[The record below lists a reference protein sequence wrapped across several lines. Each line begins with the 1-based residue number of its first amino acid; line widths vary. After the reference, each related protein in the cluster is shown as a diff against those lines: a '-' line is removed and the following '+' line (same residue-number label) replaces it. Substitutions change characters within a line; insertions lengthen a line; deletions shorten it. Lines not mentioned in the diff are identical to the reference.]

1 VDNEAG
7 ASGVVYFASA
17 NFGLTHAIG
26 HRYAGRSGLI
36 ALLHRLG
43 LEYHKPKVIPRKLT
57 GAPYRAYL
65 FSVGRRTQYWII

>member
-1 VDNEAG
+1 LVDNEAG

-43 LEYHKPKVIPRKLT
+43 LESQAESHP
-57 GAPYRAYL
+57 A
-65 FSVGRRTQYWII
+65 